1 MENKERFTYIAMV
14 NNNNVNNTD
23 NYTVFETVSLYSSGR
38 PGTHYEAQAGL
49 ELSILLLQLGL

>member
-14 NNNNVNNTD
+14 NNNNV